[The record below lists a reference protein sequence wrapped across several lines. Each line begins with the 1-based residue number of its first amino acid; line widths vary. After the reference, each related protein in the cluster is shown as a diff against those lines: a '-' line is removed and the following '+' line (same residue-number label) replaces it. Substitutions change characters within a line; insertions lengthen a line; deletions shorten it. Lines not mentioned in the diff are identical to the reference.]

1 MASQR
6 SRSRERREREG
17 TAAPPSASAG
27 DNVSRSELDAILESV
42 ESRING
48 SIEAVEGRINESIK
62 VSASEVK
69 ATFSSRLRQYD
80 ESVQRRFSHVESDVT
95 AVQKRLEA
103 SEKDNEKLWDAVG
116 HLQRSMAIAETA
128 VPHKEDFS
136 DESFNRKVD
145 ATILRIS
152 SKAILAKSAVQSCIA
167 SWLGE
172 ADLDTSQYELQGLD
186 SSKKFVL
193 QFKANAGTAKSRASK
208 AFGLLRGSDGKW
220 KDFSVSKPS
229 GGEERLFISRDK
241 NGAQVKRELDTR
253 RLAGA
258 WRAVCT
264 DRPDF
269 HVNKSEA
276 SFLSIGCP
284 LFVLIPRQVT
294 TLPTYDGTRNGSAK
308 TRSITKLSR
317 RSTRVCL
324 ARGKKFPG
332 RVFSRLLTPWS
343 KSKSSSIGLSSW
355 NARALLHHKPRLR
368 DAKRNLVDDVSMNSS
383 ILAFQ
388 ELHGS
393 KEKLEL
399 TYPRLHQKFHVFTS
413 FTERLDAK
421 GQPKQDEAGVA
432 LALAKCGT
440 SSAECFSQRVFAP
453 GRVLRVAAAAG
464 DNESIYWNV
473 HNYGLSAIQLNAIET
488 AMGADVARAA
498 ANPRQ
503 VTVFVLGDFNYLCEG
518 EYQRSL
524 ELPNDSRIGSH
535 FLPAPRAWQ
544 AKWQSIL
551 KDLTE
556 LAQPWTHISAMR
568 MASAPGLT
576 ASIRRSPR
584 GFCSRSA

>member
-1 MASQR
+1 MYHIVSYVSSALSHDLCLECGTLLRLGSPGVKTRRFACSLSDAWRPLRTSKHSLELSALLRLSMASQR

-69 ATFSSRLRQYD
+69 ATFSSGLRQYD

-172 ADLDTSQYELQGLD
+172 ADLDTSQYELQRLD

-208 AFGLLRGSDGKW
+208 AFVLLRGSDGKW

-269 HVNKSEA
+269 HVNKSEGVISINWVPVVRVDPQA
-276 SFLSIGCP
+276 GDDPSHLRWNSKWISENTINHEAVAAEYKSLSR
-284 LFVLIPRQVT
+284 PRQEV
-294 TLPTYDGTRNGSAK
+294 
-308 TRSITKLSR
+308 
-317 RSTRVCL
+317 
-324 ARGKKFPG
+324 
-332 RVFSRLLTPWS
+332 
-343 KSKSSSIGLSSW
+343 SW
-355 NARALLHHKPRLR
+355 
-368 DAKRNLVDDVSMNSS
+368 
-383 ILAFQ
+383 
-388 ELHGS
+388 
-393 KEKLEL
+393 
-399 TYPRLHQKFHVFTS
+399 TS
-413 FTERLDAK
+413 L
-421 GQPKQDEAGVA
+421 
-432 LALAKCGT
+432 
-440 SSAECFSQRVFAP
+440 
-453 GRVLRVAAAAG
+453 
-464 DNESIYWNV
+464 
-473 HNYGLSAIQLNAIET
+473 
-488 AMGADVARAA
+488 
-498 ANPRQ
+498 
-503 VTVFVLGDFNYLCEG
+503 
-518 EYQRSL
+518 
-524 ELPNDSRIGSH
+524 
-535 FLPAPRAWQ
+535 
-544 AKWQSIL
+544 
-551 KDLTE
+551 
-556 LAQPWTHISAMR
+556 
-568 MASAPGLT
+568 
-576 ASIRRSPR
+576 
-584 GFCSRSA
+584 